1 MVDYITIIG
10 GGLAG
15 SEAAYQIAKRGI
27 KVKLYEMKPDKFTEA
42 HSNKNLA
49 EIVCSNSFKS
59 NLHTNACGLLKEE
72 LRKLDSLLI
81 RIADETQIPAGQAL
95 AVDRELFSQKVTE
108 ELEKNPL
115 IEIIHQEVTEIAIS
129 VKGGKLVLLNKDREV
144 VEENLTRED
153 ANKIGKDYL
162 ASIDF
167 PNMQESYFQT
177 QENIITVNYVYKQGD
192 ILVYPDLIKVKIAL
206 DNGEILGVETNGYLT
221 DHYDP
226 NRKVIKLSR
235 NIYGNDTI
243 SSMAV
248 AAHEVGHAIQ
258 DKEGYFFLRLR
269 TFIFPIVSFISRM
282 SWLVILVGF
291 FFEIV
296 NAIYLGIII
305 VSASVIFELVTL
317 PVEINAS
324 KRAIKELNS
333 LNLITGE
340 EDKVKNVL
348 TAAALTYVAGTLA
361 EILQLIRLIGIL
373 KDND

>member
-1 MVDYITIIG
+1 MDIILILLIIG
-10 GGLAG
+10 LPLLAQIFIKISYENNSRTKNSKELTGYDVARKILDKNGLN
-15 SEAAYQIAKRGI
+15 
-27 KVKLYEMKPDKFTEA
+27 D
-42 HSNKNLA
+42 
-49 EIVCSNSFKS
+49 
-59 NLHTNACGLLKEE
+59 
-72 LRKLDSLLI
+72 LLI
-81 RIADETQIPAGQAL
+81 
-95 AVDRELFSQKVTE
+95 
-108 ELEKNPL
+108 
-115 IEIIHQEVTEIAIS
+115 
-129 VKGGKLVLLNKDREV
+129 
-144 VEENLTRED
+144 
-153 ANKIGKDYL
+153 
-162 ASIDF
+162 
-167 PNMQESYFQT
+167 
-177 QENIITVNYVYKQGD
+177 
-192 ILVYPDLIKVKIAL
+192 
-206 DNGEILGVETNGYLT
+206 VETNGYLT

-226 NRKVIKLSR
+226 NRKVIKLSK

>member
-1 MVDYITIIG
+1 MNII
-10 GGLAG
+10 
-15 SEAAYQIAKRGI
+15 
-27 KVKLYEMKPDKFTEA
+27 
-42 HSNKNLA
+42 
-49 EIVCSNSFKS
+49 
-59 NLHTNACGLLKEE
+59 
-72 LRKLDSLLI
+72 
-81 RIADETQIPAGQAL
+81 
-95 AVDRELFSQKVTE
+95 
-108 ELEKNPL
+108 
-115 IEIIHQEVTEIAIS
+115 
-129 VKGGKLVLLNKDREV
+129 LVLLIIGLPLLAQIFIKISY
-144 VEENLTRED
+144 ENNSRIKNSKELTGYDVAR
-153 ANKIGKDYL
+153 KILDKNGL
-162 ASIDF
+162 
-167 PNMQESYFQT
+167 N
-177 QENIITVNYVYKQGD
+177 
-192 ILVYPDLIKVKIAL
+192 DLLI
-206 DNGEILGVETNGYLT
+206 VETNGYLT

-348 TAAALTYVAGTLA
+348 TAATLTYVAGTLA

>member
-1 MVDYITIIG
+1 MNIILILLIIG
-10 GGLAG
+10 LPLLAQIFIKISYENNSRIKNSKELTGYDVAKKILDKNGLN
-15 SEAAYQIAKRGI
+15 
-27 KVKLYEMKPDKFTEA
+27 D
-42 HSNKNLA
+42 
-49 EIVCSNSFKS
+49 
-59 NLHTNACGLLKEE
+59 
-72 LRKLDSLLI
+72 LLI
-81 RIADETQIPAGQAL
+81 
-95 AVDRELFSQKVTE
+95 
-108 ELEKNPL
+108 
-115 IEIIHQEVTEIAIS
+115 
-129 VKGGKLVLLNKDREV
+129 
-144 VEENLTRED
+144 
-153 ANKIGKDYL
+153 
-162 ASIDF
+162 
-167 PNMQESYFQT
+167 
-177 QENIITVNYVYKQGD
+177 
-192 ILVYPDLIKVKIAL
+192 
-206 DNGEILGVETNGYLT
+206 VETNGYLT

-269 TFIFPIVSFISRM
+269 TFIFPIVSFISRI
-282 SWLVILVGF
+282 SWLVILIGF

>member
-1 MVDYITIIG
+1 MDII
-10 GGLAG
+10 
-15 SEAAYQIAKRGI
+15 
-27 KVKLYEMKPDKFTEA
+27 
-42 HSNKNLA
+42 
-49 EIVCSNSFKS
+49 
-59 NLHTNACGLLKEE
+59 
-72 LRKLDSLLI
+72 
-81 RIADETQIPAGQAL
+81 
-95 AVDRELFSQKVTE
+95 
-108 ELEKNPL
+108 
-115 IEIIHQEVTEIAIS
+115 
-129 VKGGKLVLLNKDREV
+129 LVLLIIGLPLLAQIFIKISY
-144 VEENLTRED
+144 ENNSRIKNSKELTGYDVAR
-153 ANKIGKDYL
+153 KILDKNGL
-162 ASIDF
+162 
-167 PNMQESYFQT
+167 N
-177 QENIITVNYVYKQGD
+177 
-192 ILVYPDLIKVKIAL
+192 DLLI
-206 DNGEILGVETNGYLT
+206 VETNGYLT

-258 DKEGYFFLRLR
+258 DKEGYFFLKLR
-269 TFIFPIVSFISRM
+269 TFIFPIVSFISRI

>member
-1 MVDYITIIG
+1 MNIILILLIIG
-10 GGLAG
+10 LPLLAQIFIKISYENNSRIKNSKELTGYDVARKILDKNGLN
-15 SEAAYQIAKRGI
+15 
-27 KVKLYEMKPDKFTEA
+27 D
-42 HSNKNLA
+42 
-49 EIVCSNSFKS
+49 
-59 NLHTNACGLLKEE
+59 
-72 LRKLDSLLI
+72 LLI
-81 RIADETQIPAGQAL
+81 
-95 AVDRELFSQKVTE
+95 
-108 ELEKNPL
+108 
-115 IEIIHQEVTEIAIS
+115 
-129 VKGGKLVLLNKDREV
+129 
-144 VEENLTRED
+144 
-153 ANKIGKDYL
+153 
-162 ASIDF
+162 
-167 PNMQESYFQT
+167 
-177 QENIITVNYVYKQGD
+177 
-192 ILVYPDLIKVKIAL
+192 
-206 DNGEILGVETNGYLT
+206 VETNGYLT

-226 NRKVIKLSR
+226 NRKVIKLSK

-258 DKEGYFFLRLR
+258 DKEGYFFLKLR

>member
-1 MVDYITIIG
+1 MNII
-10 GGLAG
+10 
-15 SEAAYQIAKRGI
+15 
-27 KVKLYEMKPDKFTEA
+27 
-42 HSNKNLA
+42 
-49 EIVCSNSFKS
+49 
-59 NLHTNACGLLKEE
+59 
-72 LRKLDSLLI
+72 
-81 RIADETQIPAGQAL
+81 
-95 AVDRELFSQKVTE
+95 
-108 ELEKNPL
+108 
-115 IEIIHQEVTEIAIS
+115 
-129 VKGGKLVLLNKDREV
+129 LVLLIIGLPLLAQIFIKISY
-144 VEENLTRED
+144 ENNNRIKNSKELTGYDVAR
-153 ANKIGKDYL
+153 KILDKNGL
-162 ASIDF
+162 
-167 PNMQESYFQT
+167 N
-177 QENIITVNYVYKQGD
+177 
-192 ILVYPDLIKVKIAL
+192 DLLI
-206 DNGEILGVETNGYLT
+206 VETNGYLT

>member
-1 MVDYITIIG
+1 MNIILILLIIG
-10 GGLAG
+10 LPLLAQIFIKISYENNSRIKNSKELTGYDVARKILDKNGLN
-15 SEAAYQIAKRGI
+15 
-27 KVKLYEMKPDKFTEA
+27 D
-42 HSNKNLA
+42 
-49 EIVCSNSFKS
+49 
-59 NLHTNACGLLKEE
+59 
-72 LRKLDSLLI
+72 LLI
-81 RIADETQIPAGQAL
+81 
-95 AVDRELFSQKVTE
+95 
-108 ELEKNPL
+108 
-115 IEIIHQEVTEIAIS
+115 
-129 VKGGKLVLLNKDREV
+129 
-144 VEENLTRED
+144 
-153 ANKIGKDYL
+153 
-162 ASIDF
+162 
-167 PNMQESYFQT
+167 
-177 QENIITVNYVYKQGD
+177 
-192 ILVYPDLIKVKIAL
+192 
-206 DNGEILGVETNGYLT
+206 VETNGYLT

>member
-1 MVDYITIIG
+1 MDIILILLIIG
-10 GGLAG
+10 LPLLAQIFIKISYENNSRIKNSKELTGYDVARKILDKNGLN
-15 SEAAYQIAKRGI
+15 
-27 KVKLYEMKPDKFTEA
+27 D
-42 HSNKNLA
+42 
-49 EIVCSNSFKS
+49 
-59 NLHTNACGLLKEE
+59 
-72 LRKLDSLLI
+72 LLI
-81 RIADETQIPAGQAL
+81 
-95 AVDRELFSQKVTE
+95 
-108 ELEKNPL
+108 
-115 IEIIHQEVTEIAIS
+115 
-129 VKGGKLVLLNKDREV
+129 
-144 VEENLTRED
+144 
-153 ANKIGKDYL
+153 
-162 ASIDF
+162 
-167 PNMQESYFQT
+167 
-177 QENIITVNYVYKQGD
+177 
-192 ILVYPDLIKVKIAL
+192 
-206 DNGEILGVETNGYLT
+206 VETNGYLT

-226 NRKVIKLSR
+226 NRKVIKLSK

-243 SSMAV
+243 SSMAG

-282 SWLVILVGF
+282 SWLVILIGF

-305 VSASVIFELVTL
+305 ISASVIFELVTL

>member
-1 MVDYITIIG
+1 MNIILILLIIG
-10 GGLAG
+10 LPLLAQIFIKISYENNSRIKNSKELTGYDVARKILDKNGLN
-15 SEAAYQIAKRGI
+15 
-27 KVKLYEMKPDKFTEA
+27 D
-42 HSNKNLA
+42 
-49 EIVCSNSFKS
+49 
-59 NLHTNACGLLKEE
+59 
-72 LRKLDSLLI
+72 LLI
-81 RIADETQIPAGQAL
+81 
-95 AVDRELFSQKVTE
+95 
-108 ELEKNPL
+108 
-115 IEIIHQEVTEIAIS
+115 
-129 VKGGKLVLLNKDREV
+129 
-144 VEENLTRED
+144 
-153 ANKIGKDYL
+153 
-162 ASIDF
+162 
-167 PNMQESYFQT
+167 
-177 QENIITVNYVYKQGD
+177 
-192 ILVYPDLIKVKIAL
+192 
-206 DNGEILGVETNGYLT
+206 VETNGYLT

-269 TFIFPIVSFISRM
+269 TFIFPIVSFISRI
-282 SWLVILVGF
+282 SWLVILIGF

-305 VSASVIFELVTL
+305 ISASVIFELVTL

>member
-1 MVDYITIIG
+1 MDIILILLIIG
-10 GGLAG
+10 LPLLAQIFIKISYENNSRIKNSKELTGYDVARKILDKNGLN
-15 SEAAYQIAKRGI
+15 
-27 KVKLYEMKPDKFTEA
+27 D
-42 HSNKNLA
+42 
-49 EIVCSNSFKS
+49 
-59 NLHTNACGLLKEE
+59 
-72 LRKLDSLLI
+72 LLI
-81 RIADETQIPAGQAL
+81 
-95 AVDRELFSQKVTE
+95 
-108 ELEKNPL
+108 
-115 IEIIHQEVTEIAIS
+115 
-129 VKGGKLVLLNKDREV
+129 
-144 VEENLTRED
+144 
-153 ANKIGKDYL
+153 
-162 ASIDF
+162 
-167 PNMQESYFQT
+167 
-177 QENIITVNYVYKQGD
+177 
-192 ILVYPDLIKVKIAL
+192 
-206 DNGEILGVETNGYLT
+206 VETNGYLT

-258 DKEGYFFLRLR
+258 DKEGYFFLKLR

-282 SWLVILVGF
+282 SWLVILIGF

>member
-1 MVDYITIIG
+1 MNIILILLIIG
-10 GGLAG
+10 LPLLAQIFIKISYENNSRIKNSKELTGYDVARKILDKNGLN
-15 SEAAYQIAKRGI
+15 
-27 KVKLYEMKPDKFTEA
+27 D
-42 HSNKNLA
+42 
-49 EIVCSNSFKS
+49 
-59 NLHTNACGLLKEE
+59 
-72 LRKLDSLLI
+72 LLI
-81 RIADETQIPAGQAL
+81 
-95 AVDRELFSQKVTE
+95 
-108 ELEKNPL
+108 
-115 IEIIHQEVTEIAIS
+115 
-129 VKGGKLVLLNKDREV
+129 
-144 VEENLTRED
+144 
-153 ANKIGKDYL
+153 
-162 ASIDF
+162 
-167 PNMQESYFQT
+167 
-177 QENIITVNYVYKQGD
+177 
-192 ILVYPDLIKVKIAL
+192 
-206 DNGEILGVETNGYLT
+206 VETNGYLT

-258 DKEGYFFLRLR
+258 DKEGYFFLKLR

-361 EILQLIRLIGIL
+361 EILQLIRLIGLL

>member
-1 MVDYITIIG
+1 MDIILILLIIG
-10 GGLAG
+10 LPLLAQIFIKISYENNSRIKNSKELTGYDVARKILDKNGLN
-15 SEAAYQIAKRGI
+15 
-27 KVKLYEMKPDKFTEA
+27 D
-42 HSNKNLA
+42 
-49 EIVCSNSFKS
+49 
-59 NLHTNACGLLKEE
+59 
-72 LRKLDSLLI
+72 LLI
-81 RIADETQIPAGQAL
+81 
-95 AVDRELFSQKVTE
+95 
-108 ELEKNPL
+108 
-115 IEIIHQEVTEIAIS
+115 
-129 VKGGKLVLLNKDREV
+129 
-144 VEENLTRED
+144 
-153 ANKIGKDYL
+153 
-162 ASIDF
+162 
-167 PNMQESYFQT
+167 
-177 QENIITVNYVYKQGD
+177 
-192 ILVYPDLIKVKIAL
+192 
-206 DNGEILGVETNGYLT
+206 VETNGYLT

-226 NRKVIKLSR
+226 NRKVIKLSK

>member
-1 MVDYITIIG
+1 MNIILILLIIG
-10 GGLAG
+10 LPLLAQIFIKISYENNSRIKNSKELTGYDVARKILDKNGLN
-15 SEAAYQIAKRGI
+15 
-27 KVKLYEMKPDKFTEA
+27 D
-42 HSNKNLA
+42 
-49 EIVCSNSFKS
+49 
-59 NLHTNACGLLKEE
+59 
-72 LRKLDSLLI
+72 LLI
-81 RIADETQIPAGQAL
+81 
-95 AVDRELFSQKVTE
+95 
-108 ELEKNPL
+108 
-115 IEIIHQEVTEIAIS
+115 
-129 VKGGKLVLLNKDREV
+129 
-144 VEENLTRED
+144 
-153 ANKIGKDYL
+153 
-162 ASIDF
+162 
-167 PNMQESYFQT
+167 
-177 QENIITVNYVYKQGD
+177 
-192 ILVYPDLIKVKIAL
+192 
-206 DNGEILGVETNGYLT
+206 VETNGYLT

-269 TFIFPIVSFISRM
+269 TFIFPIVSFISRI

-361 EILQLIRLIGIL
+361 EILQLIRLIGII

>member
-1 MVDYITIIG
+1 MD
-10 GGLAG
+10 
-15 SEAAYQIAKRGI
+15 
-27 KVKLYEMKPDKFTEA
+27 
-42 HSNKNLA
+42 
-49 EIVCSNSFKS
+49 IV
-59 NLHTNACGLLKEE
+59 
-72 LRKLDSLLI
+72 
-81 RIADETQIPAGQAL
+81 
-95 AVDRELFSQKVTE
+95 
-108 ELEKNPL
+108 
-115 IEIIHQEVTEIAIS
+115 
-129 VKGGKLVLLNKDREV
+129 LVLLIIGLPLLAQIFIKISY
-144 VEENLTRED
+144 ENNSRIKNSKELTGYDVAR
-153 ANKIGKDYL
+153 KILDKNGL
-162 ASIDF
+162 
-167 PNMQESYFQT
+167 N
-177 QENIITVNYVYKQGD
+177 
-192 ILVYPDLIKVKIAL
+192 DLLI
-206 DNGEILGVETNGYLT
+206 VETNGYLT

-269 TFIFPIVSFISRM
+269 TFIFPIVSFISRI

-361 EILQLIRLIGIL
+361 EILQLIRLIGII

>member
-1 MVDYITIIG
+1 MDIILILLIIG
-10 GGLAG
+10 LPLLAQIFIKISYENNSRIKNSKELTGYDVARKILDKNGLN
-15 SEAAYQIAKRGI
+15 
-27 KVKLYEMKPDKFTEA
+27 D
-42 HSNKNLA
+42 
-49 EIVCSNSFKS
+49 
-59 NLHTNACGLLKEE
+59 
-72 LRKLDSLLI
+72 LLI
-81 RIADETQIPAGQAL
+81 
-95 AVDRELFSQKVTE
+95 
-108 ELEKNPL
+108 
-115 IEIIHQEVTEIAIS
+115 
-129 VKGGKLVLLNKDREV
+129 
-144 VEENLTRED
+144 
-153 ANKIGKDYL
+153 
-162 ASIDF
+162 
-167 PNMQESYFQT
+167 
-177 QENIITVNYVYKQGD
+177 
-192 ILVYPDLIKVKIAL
+192 
-206 DNGEILGVETNGYLT
+206 VETNGYLT

-226 NRKVIKLSR
+226 NRKVIKLSK

-243 SSMAV
+243 SSMSV

-282 SWLVILVGF
+282 SWLVILIGF

-305 VSASVIFELVTL
+305 ISASVIFELVTL

-348 TAAALTYVAGTLA
+348 TAAALTYVAETLA

>member
-1 MVDYITIIG
+1 MDII
-10 GGLAG
+10 
-15 SEAAYQIAKRGI
+15 
-27 KVKLYEMKPDKFTEA
+27 
-42 HSNKNLA
+42 
-49 EIVCSNSFKS
+49 
-59 NLHTNACGLLKEE
+59 
-72 LRKLDSLLI
+72 
-81 RIADETQIPAGQAL
+81 
-95 AVDRELFSQKVTE
+95 
-108 ELEKNPL
+108 
-115 IEIIHQEVTEIAIS
+115 
-129 VKGGKLVLLNKDREV
+129 LVLLIIGLPLLAQIFIKISY
-144 VEENLTRED
+144 ENNSRIKNSKELTGYDVAR
-153 ANKIGKDYL
+153 KILDKNGL
-162 ASIDF
+162 
-167 PNMQESYFQT
+167 N
-177 QENIITVNYVYKQGD
+177 
-192 ILVYPDLIKVKIAL
+192 DLLI
-206 DNGEILGVETNGYLT
+206 VETNGYLT

-269 TFIFPIVSFISRM
+269 TFIFPIVSFISRI

-317 PVEINAS
+317 PVEIDAS

>member
-1 MVDYITIIG
+1 MNIILILLIIG
-10 GGLAG
+10 LPLLAQIFIKISYENNSRIKNSKELTGYDVARKILDKNGLN
-15 SEAAYQIAKRGI
+15 
-27 KVKLYEMKPDKFTEA
+27 D
-42 HSNKNLA
+42 
-49 EIVCSNSFKS
+49 
-59 NLHTNACGLLKEE
+59 
-72 LRKLDSLLI
+72 LLI
-81 RIADETQIPAGQAL
+81 
-95 AVDRELFSQKVTE
+95 
-108 ELEKNPL
+108 
-115 IEIIHQEVTEIAIS
+115 
-129 VKGGKLVLLNKDREV
+129 
-144 VEENLTRED
+144 
-153 ANKIGKDYL
+153 
-162 ASIDF
+162 
-167 PNMQESYFQT
+167 
-177 QENIITVNYVYKQGD
+177 
-192 ILVYPDLIKVKIAL
+192 
-206 DNGEILGVETNGYLT
+206 VETNEYLT

-269 TFIFPIVSFISRM
+269 TFIFPIVSFISRI
-282 SWLVILVGF
+282 SWLVILIGF

>member
-1 MVDYITIIG
+1 MDII
-10 GGLAG
+10 
-15 SEAAYQIAKRGI
+15 
-27 KVKLYEMKPDKFTEA
+27 
-42 HSNKNLA
+42 
-49 EIVCSNSFKS
+49 
-59 NLHTNACGLLKEE
+59 
-72 LRKLDSLLI
+72 
-81 RIADETQIPAGQAL
+81 
-95 AVDRELFSQKVTE
+95 
-108 ELEKNPL
+108 
-115 IEIIHQEVTEIAIS
+115 
-129 VKGGKLVLLNKDREV
+129 LVLLIIGLPLLAQIFIKISY
-144 VEENLTRED
+144 ENNNRIKNSKELTGYDVAR
-153 ANKIGKDYL
+153 KILDKNGL
-162 ASIDF
+162 
-167 PNMQESYFQT
+167 N
-177 QENIITVNYVYKQGD
+177 
-192 ILVYPDLIKVKIAL
+192 DLLI
-206 DNGEILGVETNGYLT
+206 VETNGYLT

>member
-1 MVDYITIIG
+1 MNII
-10 GGLAG
+10 
-15 SEAAYQIAKRGI
+15 
-27 KVKLYEMKPDKFTEA
+27 
-42 HSNKNLA
+42 
-49 EIVCSNSFKS
+49 
-59 NLHTNACGLLKEE
+59 
-72 LRKLDSLLI
+72 
-81 RIADETQIPAGQAL
+81 
-95 AVDRELFSQKVTE
+95 
-108 ELEKNPL
+108 
-115 IEIIHQEVTEIAIS
+115 
-129 VKGGKLVLLNKDREV
+129 LVLLIIGLPLLAQIFIKISY
-144 VEENLTRED
+144 ENNSRIKNSKELTGYDVAR
-153 ANKIGKDYL
+153 KILDKNGL
-162 ASIDF
+162 
-167 PNMQESYFQT
+167 N
-177 QENIITVNYVYKQGD
+177 
-192 ILVYPDLIKVKIAL
+192 DLLI
-206 DNGEILGVETNGYLT
+206 VETSGYLT

-269 TFIFPIVSFISRM
+269 SFIFPIVSFISRM
-282 SWLVILVGF
+282 SWLVILIGF

-296 NAIYLGIII
+296 NAIYLGIIV

-317 PVEINAS
+317 PVEIDAS
-324 KRAIKELNS
+324 KKAIKELNS
-333 LNLITGE
+333 LNLITSEE

>member
-1 MVDYITIIG
+1 MLILFIIFIKISYENNSRIKNSKELTG
-10 GGLAG
+10 YDVARKILDKNGLN
-15 SEAAYQIAKRGI
+15 
-27 KVKLYEMKPDKFTEA
+27 D
-42 HSNKNLA
+42 
-49 EIVCSNSFKS
+49 
-59 NLHTNACGLLKEE
+59 
-72 LRKLDSLLI
+72 LLI
-81 RIADETQIPAGQAL
+81 
-95 AVDRELFSQKVTE
+95 
-108 ELEKNPL
+108 
-115 IEIIHQEVTEIAIS
+115 
-129 VKGGKLVLLNKDREV
+129 
-144 VEENLTRED
+144 
-153 ANKIGKDYL
+153 
-162 ASIDF
+162 
-167 PNMQESYFQT
+167 
-177 QENIITVNYVYKQGD
+177 
-192 ILVYPDLIKVKIAL
+192 
-206 DNGEILGVETNGYLT
+206 VETNGYLT

>member
-1 MVDYITIIG
+1 MNII
-10 GGLAG
+10 
-15 SEAAYQIAKRGI
+15 
-27 KVKLYEMKPDKFTEA
+27 
-42 HSNKNLA
+42 
-49 EIVCSNSFKS
+49 
-59 NLHTNACGLLKEE
+59 
-72 LRKLDSLLI
+72 
-81 RIADETQIPAGQAL
+81 
-95 AVDRELFSQKVTE
+95 
-108 ELEKNPL
+108 
-115 IEIIHQEVTEIAIS
+115 
-129 VKGGKLVLLNKDREV
+129 LVLLIIGLPLLAQIFIKISY
-144 VEENLTRED
+144 ENNSRIKNSKELTGYDVAR
-153 ANKIGKDYL
+153 KILDKNGL
-162 ASIDF
+162 
-167 PNMQESYFQT
+167 N
-177 QENIITVNYVYKQGD
+177 
-192 ILVYPDLIKVKIAL
+192 DLLI
-206 DNGEILGVETNGYLT
+206 VETNGYLT

-269 TFIFPIVSFISRM
+269 TFIFPIVSFISRI
-282 SWLVILVGF
+282 SWLVILIGF

-340 EDKVKNVL
+340 ENKVKNVL